1 MTNGARPSRA
11 ILNFAHRCAMKCEWC
26 YVPFGTSSAQEPV
39 LAKVVE
45 RIAELGF
52 TRLTFGGGDPFQY
65 RFIVSTLEL
74 AKTRGLFVHVDTHG
88 LGLRETDET
97 LALLRSTVDLLGLP
111 LDGSSAAV
119 HDEMRQSPGHYARC
133 LRKVAWLGDFHSRL
147 KLNTIVSKFNLTDLP
162 ALGSVVSSLRPSRWS
177 IYQYWPVGPAA
188 KVEGKHALAE
198 TAFLEAAE
206 RVRTAFLVADITLE
220 VNSAESR
227 RNTYPII
234 HHDGEVFVHAA
245 PPENSFLHLGSIF
258 DDHTMERINATCV
271 EDRPAALER
280 YGRGSM
286 RGQILKY
293 DFFKKM
299 IFQILTISWCFC

>member
-1 MTNGARPSRA
+1 
-11 ILNFAHRCAMKCEWC
+11 MKCEWC

-147 KLNTIVSKFNLTDLP
+147 KLNTIVSKFNLTDCLQER
-162 ALGSVVSSLRPSRWS
+162 LG
-177 IYQYWPVGPAA
+177 G
-188 KVEGKHALAE
+188 
-198 TAFLEAAE
+198 LEALF
-206 RVRTAFLVADITLE
+206 FLRSLLTRIEQDWPSVLADLE
-220 VNSAESR
+220 ALWR
-227 RNTYPII
+227 RARR
-234 HHDGEVFVHAA
+234 DG
-245 PPENSFLHLGSIF
+245 
-258 DDHTMERINATCV
+258 
-271 EDRPAALER
+271 
-280 YGRGSM
+280 
-286 RGQILKY
+286 
-293 DFFKKM
+293 
-299 IFQILTISWCFC
+299 

>member
-1 MTNGARPSRA
+1 
-11 ILNFAHRCAMKCEWC
+11 MKCEWC

-88 LGLRETDET
+88 L
-97 LALLRSTVDLLGLP
+97 
-111 LDGSSAAV
+111 AV

-147 KLNTIVSKFNLTDLP
+147 KLNTIVSKFNLTDLH

-177 IYQYWPVGPAA
+177 IYQYWPVGPAS

-280 YGRGSM
+280 YGRVKHAGSDLE
-286 RGQILKY
+286 I
-293 DFFKKM
+293 
-299 IFQILTISWCFC
+299 